1 VRRLTPKR
9 MNQGSVR
16 TYDDRTVSDSG
27 TPYAGD
33 PQHPDHPKYLTE
45 LGAAVYAAAG
55 VAGIASDILRVHLGE
70 DTMDLVDDPLGVLIK
85 KLEQHDKSGSTI
97 PGLTDFIV
105 QLNAMLPM
113 RNDVIH
119 ALPVAYGLHRRTK
132 KDAYRV
138 VNFYSIADLEA
149 ARKEFERVSRIGN
162 GLLYFDGG
170 KAVEAWTKG

>member
-1 VRRLTPKR
+1 
-9 MNQGSVR
+9 
-16 TYDDRTVSDSG
+16 VSQTNTG
-27 TPYAGD
+27 YAGD
-33 PQHPDHPKYLTE
+33 PQHPDHTIYLTE

-85 KLEQHDKSGSTI
+85 KLEQHDKSGTTI

-105 QLNAMLPM
+105 QLNAILPM

-132 KDAYRV
+132 KDTARV

-149 ARKEFERVSRIGN
+149 ARAGFERVNRIGN
-162 GLLYFDGG
+162 QLLYFDGG

>member
-1 VRRLTPKR
+1 
-9 MNQGSVR
+9 
-16 TYDDRTVSDSG
+16 VSEDT

-33 PQHPDHPKYLTE
+33 PRHPDHPKYLCE
-45 LGAAVYAAAG
+45 LGAAVYAVSG
-55 VAGIASDILRVHLGE
+55 VAGMVSAILQVHYGE
-70 DTMDLVDDPLGVLIK
+70 DSMDLVDDPLGVLIK

-119 ALPVAYGLHRRTK
+119 ALPVLYGLHRRTK
-132 KDAYRV
+132 RDTHRV
-138 VNFYSIADLEA
+138 VNFFSIADLEA
-149 ARKEFERVSRIGN
+149 ARREFERVNRIGN
-162 GLLYFDGG
+162 QLLYFDGG

>member
-1 VRRLTPKR
+1 
-9 MNQGSVR
+9 MSQ
-16 TYDDRTVSDSG
+16 DR

-70 DTMDLVDDPLGVLIK
+70 DTMDLVDDPLGVLIT
-85 KLEQHDKSGSTI
+85 KLDQHDKPGSTI

-105 QLNAMLPM
+105 QLRGMLPM

-149 ARKEFERVSRIGN
+149 ARKEFDRVRGIGN
-162 GLLYFDGG
+162 ELLYFDGG
-170 KAVEAWTKG
+170 KAVKKWTSG